1 MSQTPDNTKTIVHG
15 AVFDVAQVELRRGG
29 RTFTRQLV
37 VHPGAVVVLPLLDDK
52 TCVLI
57 RNERFTI
64 GQTLWELPAGTMDC
78 ADESPAACAGREL
91 FEETGYQAGRIDPLA
106 AFYSTPGF
114 CTELMHTFAAY
125 DLTPGDQRLEATE
138 KITVEALCIEKTM
151 QMIQDNTIRDG
162 KTIATLLYYHTFIRD
177 HN

>member
-1 MSQTPDNTKTIVHG
+1 
-15 AVFDVAQVELRRGG
+15 
-29 RTFTRQLV
+29 
-37 VHPGAVVVLPLLDDK
+37 
-52 TCVLI
+52 
-57 RNERFTI
+57 
-64 GQTLWELPAGTMDC
+64 MDC
-78 ADESPAACAGREL
+78 ADESPAACASREL
-91 FEETGYQAGRIDPLA
+91 FEETGYQAGRVDPLA

-177 HN
+177 RN